1 MNRDT
6 GVYLDGTR
14 FLAALIVVAG
24 HIEWSFAPGFMP
36 FIRDYHLATLAVGI
50 FFVLS
55 GFVIGHTVDRKATDA
70 LSYSLNRAARVYS
83 VVVPVLLL
91 TLLLDSCGRWLAPDA
106 YGTTLNFWG
115 VCKELAKLLFSLT
128 FVNRAWH
135 LNISAGSDI
144 PFWSL
149 AHEVPYYVVFG
160 LWFFGGNIWRLGG
173 LALLA
178 AAGPYI
184 AVLFS
189 LWLLGVGCY
198 RLCQIIALTRVQG
211 RALFIVSFL
220 CLGVAPYIARF
231 FWKKPHSKAASS
243 GLANFLWREFPS
255 RVRLLGLP
263 SPISSS
269 LVRAGRG

>member
-1 MNRDT
+1 MVGARRLWHDAK
-6 GVYLDGTR
+6 
-14 FLAALIVVAG
+14 FLGGLQRIGETSLQSHVRQSGLAF
-24 HIEWSFAPGFMP
+24 E
-36 FIRDYHLATLAVGI
+36 HLGRLRHPLLV
-50 FFVLS
+50 
-55 GFVIGHTVDRKATDA
+55 
-70 LSYSLNRAARVYS
+70 ARVRS
-83 VVVPVLLL
+83 SVLL
-91 TLLLDSCGRWLAPDA
+91 
-106 YGTTLNFWG
+106 
-115 VCKELAKLLFSLT
+115 
-128 FVNRAWH
+128 
-135 LNISAGSDI
+135 
-144 PFWSL
+144 
-149 AHEVPYYVVFG
+149 VFG
-160 LWFFGGNIWRLGG
+160 LWFFGGNIWRLGA